1 MKTKIHLYIPTK
13 TAGYLSCRFC
23 FTISQPDQPDNN
35 AVIGNAGV
43 LGQPHFAGTAVADS
57 MVASTAA
64 WNSDVINSLSS
75 ACAKK

>member
-43 LGQPHFAGTAVADS
+43 LGPPHFSGTAVADS
-57 MVASTAA
+57 MAAGTAMG
-64 WNSDVINSLSS
+64 NSDVINPSS
-75 ACAKK
+75 SVCAKK

>member
-43 LGQPHFAGTAVADS
+43 LGQPHFAGAAVFHGCKHG
-57 MVASTAA
+57 
-64 WNSDVINSLSS
+64 NGELRRH
-75 ACAKK
+75 